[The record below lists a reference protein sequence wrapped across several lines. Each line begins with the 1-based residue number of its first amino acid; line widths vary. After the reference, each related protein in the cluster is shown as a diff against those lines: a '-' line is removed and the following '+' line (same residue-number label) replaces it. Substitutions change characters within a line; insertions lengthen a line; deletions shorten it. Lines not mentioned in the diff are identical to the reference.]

1 LVSQNQVVAV
11 KTTTT
16 ARHRFISRAL
26 KTFGTICAL
35 AAPLLLTQPLQA
47 QAPLPPNYFRFPLQP
62 GQRAYL
68 SGSFAELR
76 PNHFHAGIDV
86 KTGGREGIPVQAAA
100 GGYVSRVV
108 VSAGGYGNAVFVAH
122 PNGYV
127 TVYAHLQRFSDR
139 IGAYVRERQYRAET
153 FEADLRPEPNDLPVA
168 PGEVLG
174 LSGNSGGS
182 AGPHLHFEIRNER
195 GLLVDPQQARFPE
208 IVDDVPP
215 VIEAVAIRP
224 LGIGSRLNGT
234 FERQVWEPVSQNGRL
249 TLPDTLTATG
259 ELGLEL
265 LAYDRANGTPNQNG
279 LNCVEVLLDGDETH
293 VHHLDRFSDE
303 LTRDLNV
310 HVDYATARLTG
321 QRFQRCYV
329 VDGNDRLPI
338 YNPSPTRGRLRITP
352 GLHRVTVNV
361 WDSFQN
367 KTTLSF
373 WVNGPPA
380 APSSDS
386 LTTPPTASLLP
397 TTVSWAVEEN
407 TLVFSAYNSRTANPA
422 ARLFFPKN
430 GFQNLSPAYRA
441 GSRAVYLWDLRR
453 GLPDS
458 VNVDGGGVRLP
469 FVKAL
474 FPGKTETV
482 SGPNWH
488 LEAGPRTLYDTL
500 YLTAQPT
507 PGGGVEFGPVGVPFR
522 EALRVS
528 LTPTLPD
535 SLRPHS
541 AAYAND
547 GYAQRH
553 LGGEWQ
559 GNTLTFRANEL
570 NTFLVKPDTTAP
582 AIRLVQ
588 KNEHGFRF
596 RIGDDWSGIRS
607 FRATV
612 DSRWIL
618 MNYDSKT
625 GLLWS
630 EKQDSTVRFSG
641 PLTLTVADNSGN
653 TAIFSG
659 DFNAPFPAPKPPKQ
673 VVKRKRR

>member
-1 LVSQNQVVAV
+1 ML
-11 KTTTT
+11 
-16 ARHRFISRAL
+16 FFLIP
-26 KTFGTICAL
+26 TFAF
-35 AAPLLLTQPLQA
+35 A
-47 QAPLPPNYFRFPLQP
+47 QTLPPNYFRFPLQP

-139 IGAYVRERQYRAET
+139 IGAFVRERQYRAET
-153 FEADLRPEPNDLPVA
+153 FEADVRPEPKDLPLT

-182 AGPHLHFEIRNER
+182 AGPHLHFEIRNDR

-215 VIEAVAIRP
+215 VIEALALRP

-234 FERQVWEPVSQNGRL
+234 FERQAWEPVSGNGPL
-249 TLPDTLTATG
+249 ILPDTLTATG
-259 ELGLEL
+259 DLGLEL

-279 LNCVEVLLDGDETH
+279 LNCVEVLLDGVETH
-293 VHHLDRFSDE
+293 VHRLDQFSSE
-303 LTRDLNV
+303 VSRDINV
-310 HVDYATARLTG
+310 HTDYATARLTG
-321 QRFQRCYV
+321 QRFQRCYRI
-329 VDGNDRLPI
+329 DGNDRLPI

-367 KTTLSF
+367 KTSLSF
-373 WVNGPPA
+373 WVKGETLPVPSADSTAVATLPVARLMPP
-380 APSSDS
+380 
-386 LTTPPTASLLP
+386 
-397 TTVSWAVEEN
+397 TVSWFVEEN
-407 TLVFSAYNSRTANPA
+407 TLVLSAFNPKTANPA

-458 VNVDGGGVRLP
+458 VNVNGGGARLP

-488 LEAGPRTLYDTL
+488 LEAGPRALYDTL
-500 YLTAQPT
+500 YLTAQST
-507 PGGGVEFGPVGVPFR
+507 PGGVQFGPVGIPFR

-528 LTPTLPD
+528 LTLSLPD
-535 SLRPHS
+535 SLRPRS

-547 GYAQRH
+547 GYVERYV
-553 LGGEWQ
+553 GGAWA
-559 GNTLTFRANEL
+559 GNTLTFGTSEL
-570 NTFLVKPDTTAP
+570 NAFLVKADTTAP
-582 AIRLVQ
+582 NIRLVQ

-596 RIGDDWSGIRS
+596 KIGDDWSGIRA

-612 DSRWIL
+612 DSQWVL
-618 MNYDSKT
+618 MNYDYKT

-630 EKQDSTVRFSG
+630 EKRDSTVRFSG
-641 PLTLTVADNSGN
+641 PLALTVTDNSGN

-659 DFNAPFPAPKPPKQ
+659 DFSQPFPTPRPPTK
-673 VVKRKRR
+673 VVKHKRR

>member
-1 LVSQNQVVAV
+1 VA
-11 KTTTT
+11 
-16 ARHRFISRAL
+16 
-26 KTFGTICAL
+26 G
-35 AAPLLLTQPLQA
+35 AAAGWVAAWVAILLLTTQLYA
-47 QAPLPPNYFRFPLQP
+47 QTPPPSGYFRFPLLP

-108 VSAGGYGNAVFVAH
+108 VSAGGYGNAVFVSH

-153 FEADLRPEPNDLPVA
+153 FEADVRPEPKALPVT

-182 AGPHLHFEIRNER
+182 AGPHLHFEIRNDR
-195 GLLVDPQQARFPE
+195 GLLVDPQQFRFPE

-215 VIEAVAIRP
+215 VIEALALRP

-234 FERQVWEPVSQNGRL
+234 FDRQAWEPIFQNGQF
-249 TLPDTLTATG
+249 TLSDTLTAAG

-265 LAYDRANGTPNQNG
+265 LAYDRANGTPHQNG
-279 LNCVEVLLDGDETH
+279 LHCVEVLLDGVETH
-293 VHHLDRFSDE
+293 VHRLEGFSDE
-303 LTRDLNV
+303 VTRDINV
-310 HVDYATARLTG
+310 HTDYATARLTS
-321 QRFQRCYV
+321 QRFQRCYRL
-329 VDGNDRLPI
+329 DGNDRLPI
-338 YNPSPTRGRLRITP
+338 YNPSPTRGRLRIGP

-367 KTTLSF
+367 KTSLSF
-373 WVNGPPA
+373 WVNGESGAAVIPDSTRDSAPA
-380 APSSDS
+380 
-386 LTTPPTASLLP
+386 LASLLP

-407 TLVFSAYNSRTANPA
+407 TLIISAYLPKTATPS

-430 GFQNLSPAYRA
+430 GFQNLHPAYRT

-458 VNVDGGGVRLP
+458 VHVDGAGARLP

-474 FPGKTETV
+474 FPGKTEVV
-482 SGPNWH
+482 SGPNWRI
-488 LEAGPRTLYDTL
+488 EAGPRALYDTL
-500 YLTAQPT
+500 YLTAVPSPT
-507 PGGGVEFGPVGVPFR
+507 GGVRFGPVGIPFR
-522 EALRVS
+522 EALRIS

-535 SLRPHS
+535 SLRPRS

-547 GYAQRH
+547 GYVERH
-553 LGGEWQ
+553 VGGNWQ
-559 GNTLTFRANEL
+559 GNTLTFSVNEL
-570 NTFLVKPDTTAP
+570 NAFLVKPDTTAP
-582 AIRLVQ
+582 TIRLVQ
-588 KNEHGFRF
+588 KNEQGFRF
-596 RIGDDWSGIRS
+596 KIGDDWSGIRA

-612 DSRWIL
+612 DSRWVL

-630 EKQDSTVRFSG
+630 EKRDSTVRFSG
-641 PLTLTVADNSGN
+641 PLALTVTDNSGN
-653 TAIFSG
+653 TANFSG
-659 DFNAPFPAPKPPKQ
+659 DFSQPFPAPNPPKKPA
-673 VVKRKRR
+673 KRKRR

>member
-1 LVSQNQVVAV
+1 MRRIFTDFIRGYPLHLRHPCSHFLV
-11 KTTTT
+11 
-16 ARHRFISRAL
+16 
-26 KTFGTICAL
+26 
-35 AAPLLLTQPLQA
+35 LLLTTAAFA
-47 QAPLPPNYFRFPLQP
+47 QTPPPGYFRFPLQP

-86 KTGGREGIPVQAAA
+86 KTGGREGIPVRAAA
-100 GGYVSRVV
+100 AGYVSRIV

-127 TVYAHLQRFSDR
+127 TVYAHLQRFGDR

-153 FEADLRPEPNDLPVA
+153 FEANLHPGANDLPVA

-195 GLLVDPQQARFPE
+195 GLLVDPQQFRFPE

-215 VIEAVAIRP
+215 VIEALALRP
-224 LGIGSRLNGT
+224 LGIGSRLNGA
-234 FERQVWEPVSQNGRL
+234 FERQAWEPISENGQL

-259 ELGLEL
+259 DLGLEL
-265 LAYDRANGTPNQNG
+265 LAYDRANGTPHQNG
-279 LNCVEVLLDGDETH
+279 LNCVEVLLDGVETH
-293 VHHLDRFSDE
+293 VHRLDRFSDE
-303 LTRDLNV
+303 LTRDINV
-310 HVDYATARLTG
+310 HTDYATARLTG
-321 QRFQRCYV
+321 QRFQRCYLA
-329 VDGNDRLPI
+329 DGNDRLPI
-338 YNPSPTRGRLRITP
+338 YNPSPTRGRLRIAP

-367 KTTLSF
+367 KTSLSF
-373 WVNGPPA
+373 WVKGQPSVPTADSLA
-380 APSSDS
+380 APN
-386 LTTPPTASLLP
+386 PPPVGLLP
-397 TTVSWAVEEN
+397 ASVSWTVEEN
-407 TLVFSAYNSRTANPA
+407 TLVVSAYNVHSPT

-430 GFQNLSPAYRA
+430 GFQHLPPAYRD
-441 GSRAVYLWDLRR
+441 GGRTVYLWDLRR

-458 VNVDGGGVRLP
+458 VNVDGSGARLP

-482 SGPNWH
+482 SGPNWR
-488 LEAGPRTLYDTL
+488 LEASPRALYDTL
-500 YLTAQPT
+500 YLTAT
-507 PGGGVEFGPVGVPFR
+507 PAPSGGVQFGPVGVPFR
-522 EALRVS
+522 EALRIS
-528 LTPTLPD
+528 LTPALPD
-535 SLRPHS
+535 SLRPRS

-547 GYAQRH
+547 GYVERYV
-553 LGGEWQ
+553 GGTWQ
-559 GNTLTFRANEL
+559 GNTLTFSSGEL
-570 NTFLVKPDTTAP
+570 STFLVKPDTTAP
-582 AIRLVQ
+582 TIRLVQ
-588 KNEHGFRF
+588 KNEIGFRF
-596 RIGDDWSGIRS
+596 EIGDDWSGIRT

-612 DSRWIL
+612 DSRWVL

-630 EKQDSTVRFSG
+630 EKRDSTLRFSG
-641 PLTLTVADNSGN
+641 PLALTVTDNSGN

-659 DFNAPFPAPKPPKQ
+659 DFRVPFPLPKPPPK
-673 VVKRKRR
+673 VVKRKQR